1 MADFYAIYNIRL
13 KVNNCQSQNEVKR
26 LKFHFL
32 FLPTSSIFLL
42 LQITYKLK
50 ALSLGLSFS
59 LVTRTPGTQKSRG
72 CPLYFVHGDAYGI
85 RTRECMRERHVS

>member
-32 FLPTSSIFLL
+32 FLPASSIFLL
-42 LQITYKLK
+42 FQITYKLK

-59 LVTRTPGTQKSRG
+59 LVTRTGFEPVNACVKG
-72 CPLYFVHGDAYGI
+72 
-85 RTRECMRERHVS
+85 M